1 MDNQKLSLF
10 QSIPLG
16 IGSIIGSGI
25 LFLPSLTYQVSG
37 TDVLISWG
45 LIILLCYP
53 GIIFFNEMI
62 KKLNPSNT
70 SLSGMIELGLGKDLG
85 NSVHIILLGTVIF
98 GMPSAAIVAGSYCAD
113 AFEIPVL
120 KPVIAYMLIFISI
133 GVNLKGIK
141 TSSNVSFVISALLVL
156 ISVYLIYITIQPIEA
171 YRALKPVFNLNNIYS
186 GTVLSFW
193 AFAGFENLTF
203 LYDKFK
209 NPRRDLLLTIFISI
223 TVCGALYLGLVAN
236 FAAIVPYFEVKKT
249 TGLLQMATYTSHHGI
264 GFIIALFAVTCVLIN
279 LVSWTSGVI
288 QMVIQ
293 ASKIGVLSKNIFQS
307 ETKATLYLL
316 LAFLTSLSFGL
327 YSPEIFE
334 NLLKIV
340 STNFLLLYF
349 LSILSYVVIAKV
361 FYKKVLGG
369 LICLSLLVTI
379 SSSSYIL
386 IYPFILFL
394 VSFFKTKRVYDSIS

>member
-223 TVCGALYLGLVAN
+223 TICGALYLGLVAN